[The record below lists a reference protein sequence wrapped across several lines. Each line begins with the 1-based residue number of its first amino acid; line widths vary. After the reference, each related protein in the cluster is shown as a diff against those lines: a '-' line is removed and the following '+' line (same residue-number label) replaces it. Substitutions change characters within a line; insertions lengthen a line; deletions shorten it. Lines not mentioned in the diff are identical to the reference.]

1 MTESKKNALP
11 VSASLPHLPTVLQ
24 AVIVIYMVIVLAA
37 LLVQILVSGGWLNA
51 PFIGAFVEPT
61 MVFNGN
67 DSIEQPSSWSAIQ
80 QGIVSRDQLL
90 AVDGQPVYTAR
101 TLQSFLQGKSVG
113 DAVVLSVKHEN
124 GATEKISV
132 TLTNLPQIDRI
143 TYFYVPYVIGWIYFL
158 AAVWVF
164 FVQRHE
170 AAGRTFAIV
179 LSSVALAA
187 SCMFDLYT
195 SHLTASLWVFSLP
208 LVAASL
214 INLAVLFPR
223 PEPFLKRYPW
233 LEGIP
238 YAVALLLGGLAA
250 LFLNDMAHPMRYM
263 PVMTAIYIFTALALI
278 FSAFWFLFR
287 RLPNTA
293 AMEREQIRLLILGGV
308 FAFAP
313 IAVRLIGS
321 MIWVDNASFSPLFM
335 LPLLIFPLM
344 AAYAVRRYHMVSV
357 SYFLSRIFLYG
368 LMGVLV
374 SVGYALLLTGLG
386 VAMTGILPKQS
397 PILIGV
403 LFFLAAIAINPFR
416 QKMENLMDAVFFRGE
431 KAYQERVQ
439 TFSGELTGVAE
450 IDGIIKLLRQY
461 VQRSLLPS
469 SFHIFIFDPLV
480 EQYVATSNAQ
490 NVMTSDLRFP
500 DRSALVTS
508 LEKRKACI
516 YLEPSQPFPDDFQGD
531 DARLRLLASSVFVPM
546 MGNQRLAG
554 WLALGERASGEQY
567 ALRDFK
573 FLESISN
580 QAALAIE
587 RAQVV
592 ANMESRV
599 REMNVLARVAQGINI
614 TLSLD
619 DILELIYAQTTQVI
633 PSDDFQVITLLDG
646 NVSSGLMAPIFYVE
660 ANDRLNERENKVLMG
675 GETLDQEIIS
685 RQRAIMTDDYTQEC
699 RRQNVPAV
707 KDGVYAWMGV
717 PLNAGAETIGALSLG
732 MRQSAVTYTSEQLNL
747 LQAIADQ
754 AAGAIVKAR
763 LLEESNR
770 RARQLATLNE
780 MSRQLTST
788 LEIEPLLQN
797 ILQSAVDILNCEAGS
812 LLLLDEATDELVF
825 RVTVGPVATNLVNVR
840 LPSGSGLVGKAVQ
853 TKTPVIV
860 NDVQQSA
867 EWFAKTDKETG
878 FITHALL
885 VVPLLLKDTVLGVV
899 EVINKK
905 DGSPFRMDEQE
916 LLTAFASQAAVALE
930 NARLYTMTDQALAE
944 RVEELSVMQRIDR
957 ELNTSLDTSRAM
969 RITLEWAMRRS
980 GAKAGLIGM
989 VHDEKGL
996 EVVSHTGYNGEMADF
1011 EEELIPLEKYH
1022 LNYAMNAADPKQF
1035 FFGGEE
1041 KGLLNGGK
1049 TQVIIPIRREDS
1061 TMGVLMLESLA
1072 KQAYEAELMEF
1083 LSRLI
1088 DHAAI
1093 RHFQCQSV
1101 CRSAACEYCQE

>member
-1 MTESKKNALP
+1 MTESKKNTYP
-11 VSASLPHLPTVLQ
+11 ASTSLQNAPKVLQ
-24 AVIVIYMVIVLAA
+24 VVVVIYMVIVLAA
-37 LLVQILVSGGWLNA
+37 MLAQILVSGPWLNV

-113 DAVVLSVKHEN
+113 DTVDLSVKHEN

-132 TLTNLPQIDRI
+132 TLTSLPQIDRI

-214 INLAVLFPR
+214 INLAVLFPH
-223 PEPFLKRYPW
+223 PEPVLKRHPW

-321 MIWVDNASFSPLFM
+321 MIWVENASFSPLFM

-386 VAMTGILPKQS
+386 VAMTGILPRQS
-397 PILIGV
+397 PILVGL

-439 TFSGELTGVAE
+439 TFSGELTGVAAIE
-450 IDGIIKLLRQY
+450 GIIKLLRQY
-461 VQRSLLPS
+461 VQRSLLPE

-480 EQYVATSNAQ
+480 EQYVATPNAQ

-500 DRSALVTS
+500 DRSALVTT
-508 LEKRKACI
+508 LEKRKTCI
-516 YLEPSQPFPDDFQGD
+516 YLDPSQPLPDDFQGD

-573 FLESISN
+573 FLKSISN

-592 ANMESRV
+592 ANMKSAC
-599 REMNVLARVAQGINI
+599 AR
-614 TLSLD
+614 
-619 DILELIYAQTTQVI
+619 
-633 PSDDFQVITLLDG
+633 
-646 NVSSGLMAPIFYVE
+646 
-660 ANDRLNERENKVLMG
+660 
-675 GETLDQEIIS
+675 
-685 RQRAIMTDDYTQEC
+685 
-699 RRQNVPAV
+699 
-707 KDGVYAWMGV
+707 
-717 PLNAGAETIGALSLG
+717 
-732 MRQSAVTYTSEQLNL
+732 
-747 LQAIADQ
+747 
-754 AAGAIVKAR
+754 
-763 LLEESNR
+763 
-770 RARQLATLNE
+770 
-780 MSRQLTST
+780 
-788 LEIEPLLQN
+788 
-797 ILQSAVDILNCEAGS
+797 
-812 LLLLDEATDELVF
+812 
-825 RVTVGPVATNLVNVR
+825 
-840 LPSGSGLVGKAVQ
+840 
-853 TKTPVIV
+853 
-860 NDVQQSA
+860 
-867 EWFAKTDKETG
+867 
-878 FITHALL
+878 
-885 VVPLLLKDTVLGVV
+885 
-899 EVINKK
+899 
-905 DGSPFRMDEQE
+905 
-916 LLTAFASQAAVALE
+916 
-930 NARLYTMTDQALAE
+930 
-944 RVEELSVMQRIDR
+944 
-957 ELNTSLDTSRAM
+957 
-969 RITLEWAMRRS
+969 
-980 GAKAGLIGM
+980 
-989 VHDEKGL
+989 
-996 EVVSHTGYNGEMADF
+996 
-1011 EEELIPLEKYH
+1011 
-1022 LNYAMNAADPKQF
+1022 
-1035 FFGGEE
+1035 
-1041 KGLLNGGK
+1041 
-1049 TQVIIPIRREDS
+1049 
-1061 TMGVLMLESLA
+1061 
-1072 KQAYEAELMEF
+1072 
-1083 LSRLI
+1083 
-1088 DHAAI
+1088 
-1093 RHFQCQSV
+1093 
-1101 CRSAACEYCQE
+1101 

>member
-1 MTESKKNALP
+1 MNESQRNALP
-11 VSASLPHLPTVLQ
+11 ASKSLKHAPKFLQ
-24 AVIVIYMVIVLAA
+24 GVIVVYMVIVLAA
-37 LLVQILVSGGWLNA
+37 LLVQILVSGPWLNT

-67 DSIEQPSSWSAIQ
+67 DSIERPSSWSAINA
-80 QGIVSRDQLL
+80 GIESRDQLL
-90 AVDGQPVYTAR
+90 AVDGLPVDNAR
-101 TLQSFLQGKSVG
+101 DLRAFLQGKSVG
-113 DAVVLSVKHEN
+113 DSVDLSVKREN

-132 TLTNLPQIDRI
+132 TLIPLPQIDRI

-158 AAVWVF
+158 AGVWVF

-170 AAGRTFAIV
+170 AVGRTFAVV

-195 SHLTASLWVFSLP
+195 SHFTASLWVFSLP

-214 INLAVLFPR
+214 VNLALLFPH
-223 PEPFLKRYPW
+223 PEPVLKRRPW
-233 LEGIP
+233 LEGLP
-238 YAVALLLGGLAA
+238 YAAALLLGGLAA
-250 LFLNDMAHPMRYM
+250 WFLNDLAHPMRYM

-278 FSAFWFLFR
+278 FSALWFLLR

-293 AMEREQIRLLILGGV
+293 AMEREQIRLVILGGV
-308 FAFAP
+308 FAFSP
-313 IAVRLIGS
+313 ITARLIGS
-321 MIWVDNASFSPLFM
+321 MIWIEDASFSPLFL

-344 AAYAVRRYHMVSV
+344 AAYAVRRYQMVSV

-374 SVGYALLLTGLG
+374 SLGYALLLTGLG
-386 VAMTGILPKQS
+386 VAMTGMLPQQS
-397 PILIGV
+397 PILVGL

-461 VQRSLLPS
+461 VQRSLLPET
-469 SFHIFIFDPLV
+469 FHIFVYDPLV
-480 EQYVATSNAQ
+480 EQYVATPDAQ
-490 NVMTSDLRFP
+490 HVMTSDLRFP
-500 DRSALVTS
+500 EQSALVLS
-508 LEKRKACI
+508 LENKKSCV
-516 YLEPSQPFPDDFQGD
+516 YLDQGQPFPDDLKGD
-531 DARLRLLASSVFVPM
+531 DARLRLLGASVFVPM

-592 ANMESRV
+592 TNMESRV

-633 PSDDFQVITLLDG
+633 PADDFQVVTLLDG
-646 NVSSGLMAPIFYVE
+646 SVSSGLMAPIFYVE
-660 ANDRLNERENKVLMG
+660 ANDRLNERENQVLMG

-685 RQRAIMTDDYTQEC
+685 RQRSILTDDYTQEC
-699 RRQNVPAV
+699 RRQNVPAA

-732 MRQSAVTYTSEQLNL
+732 MRTPAVSYTSEQLNL

-812 LLLLDEATDELVF
+812 LLLLDETTDELVF

-840 LPSGSGLVGKAVQ
+840 MPSTSGLVGKAVES
-853 TKTPVIV
+853 KSPVIV

-878 FITHALL
+878 FITRALL
-885 VVPLLLKDTVLGVV
+885 VVPLLLKETVLGVV

-905 DGSPFRMDEQE
+905 DGSPFRSDEQE
-916 LLTAFASQAAVALE
+916 LLQAFASQAAVALE
-930 NARLYTMTDQALAE
+930 NARLYTMTD
-944 RVEELSVMQRIDR
+944 
-957 ELNTSLDTSRAM
+957 
-969 RITLEWAMRRS
+969 
-980 GAKAGLIGM
+980 
-989 VHDEKGL
+989 
-996 EVVSHTGYNGEMADF
+996 
-1011 EEELIPLEKYH
+1011 
-1022 LNYAMNAADPKQF
+1022 
-1035 FFGGEE
+1035 
-1041 KGLLNGGK
+1041 
-1049 TQVIIPIRREDS
+1049 
-1061 TMGVLMLESLA
+1061 
-1072 KQAYEAELMEF
+1072 
-1083 LSRLI
+1083 
-1088 DHAAI
+1088 
-1093 RHFQCQSV
+1093 
-1101 CRSAACEYCQE
+1101 